1 MDFWKRKIPILIVLV
16 TGITMILVYY
26 LPMQWTENTL
36 TGYSKW
42 YQIIAS
48 FALIVGVFGL
58 TKSHITKIVKQRA
71 GWGYS
76 VAMIISMLAMVFA
89 ALLGGGI
96 ESGTAYMWIFD
107 NLYTPLSSTVFSLI
121 AFYIASAAFRAFRA
135 RTFEAALMLIVAII
149 VMLGRIP
156 FGEVISG
163 LVPDKLGFLRLDNIT
178 QWLFL
183 SPVVAARRAILLG
196 IALSS
201 IATSIRI
208 ILGIERTYMGGAD

>member
-1 MDFWKRKIPILIVLV
+1 MDFWKRKIPLMIVLI
-16 TGITMILVYY
+16 TGLTMICVYY
-26 LPMQWTENTL
+26 LPAQWAENTL

-48 FALIVGVFGL
+48 FALIIGVVSL
-58 TKSHITKIVKQRA
+58 TKSHLTKIIKQRA

-76 VAMIISMLAMVFA
+76 IAMIVAMFSTVLA

-96 ESGTAYMWIFD
+96 ESGTPYMWIFD
-107 NLYTPLSSTVFSLI
+107 YFYTPLSSTVFSLI

-135 RTFEAALMLIVAII
+135 RTFEAALMLLVAII

-156 FGEVISG
+156 FGEVISNMI
-163 LVPDKLGFLRLDNIT
+163 PDTLSFLKLDSIT

-208 ILGIERTYMGGAD
+208 ILGIERTYLGGAD

>member
-1 MDFWKRKIPILIVLV
+1 MDFWKRKLPILIVMI
-16 TGITMILVYY
+16 TGLTMICVYY
-26 LPMQWTENTL
+26 LPPSWAENTL
-36 TGYSKW
+36 TGYSAW

-48 FALIVGVFGL
+48 FALMVGVLSL
-58 TKSHITKIVKQRA
+58 TKSHITKIIKQRA

-76 VAMIISMLAMVFA
+76 VAMIGAMLATVLA

-107 NLYTPLSSTVFSLI
+107 NFYTPLSSTVFSLI

-135 RTFEAALMLIVAII
+135 RTFEASLMLIVAII

-156 FGEVISG
+156 FGEVISKMI
-163 LVPDKLGFLRLDNIT
+163 PDSLSYLRLNSIT